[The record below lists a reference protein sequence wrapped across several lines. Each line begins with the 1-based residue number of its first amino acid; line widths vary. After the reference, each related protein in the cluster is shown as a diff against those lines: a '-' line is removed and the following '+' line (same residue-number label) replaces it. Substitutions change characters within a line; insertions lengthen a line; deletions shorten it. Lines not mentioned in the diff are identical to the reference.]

1 MALVML
7 WNLEVITHLV
17 VLVTLLKSR
26 NYDASSGTSDVLKP
40 RTYNTSS
47 STSDA
52 LKPRSWNASSCT
64 SDAFEIEKL

>member
-52 LKPRSWNASSCT
+52 LKPRS
-64 SDAFEIEKL
+64 